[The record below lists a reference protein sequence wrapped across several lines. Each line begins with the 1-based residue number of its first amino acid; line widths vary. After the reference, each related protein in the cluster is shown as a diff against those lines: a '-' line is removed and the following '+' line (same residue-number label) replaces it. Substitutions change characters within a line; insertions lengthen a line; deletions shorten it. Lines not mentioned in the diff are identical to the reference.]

1 MPKLRKVKLRS
12 SGNEKCIHENTN
24 FHKKKLKRRQHP
36 ENVPIFLMIDP

>member
-24 FHKKKLKRRQHP
+24 FHKKKIEKKVTPRKCSY
-36 ENVPIFLMIDP
+36 FFTD